1 MDNPDYKR
9 DLNTN
14 SISNTNISKYEEYIS
29 TRNSKIKDDKK
40 VDSIRVDL
48 DNMKDEIS
56 EIKMML
62 KKLTDGI

>member
-1 MDNPDYKR
+1 MEYKR
-9 DLNTN
+9 DDSTN
-14 SISNTNISKYEEYIS
+14 SISNTDTNKYEEYIAR
-29 TRNSKIKDDKK
+29 RNSKIKHDKK

-48 DNMKDEIS
+48 DNMKDEID

>member
-1 MDNPDYKR
+1 MEYKR
-9 DLNTN
+9 DNSTN
-14 SISNTNISKYEEYIS
+14 SISNTDTNKYEEYIAR
-29 TRNSKIKDDKK
+29 RNSKIKHDKK

-48 DNMKDEIS
+48 DNMKDEID

>member
-1 MDNPDYKR
+1 MEYKR
-9 DLNTN
+9 DDSTN
-14 SISNTNISKYEEYIS
+14 SISNTDTNKYEEYVS
-29 TRNSKIKDDKK
+29 RRNSKIKHNKK

>member
-1 MDNPDYKR
+1 MEYKR
-9 DLNTN
+9 DDSTN
-14 SISNTNISKYEEYIS
+14 SISNTDTNKYKEYVS
-29 TRNSKIKDDKK
+29 RRNSKIKHNKK
-40 VDSIRVDL
+40 VDSMRVDL